1 MTAVPQTAVEPP
13 LPAGTRPVP
22 GYRILGHLARTGRL
36 DLYGS
41 WSEEQAC
48 QSRCCAP
55 TSGVRRWRMPPRRSR
70 RAGACRARSPRSST
84 AV

>member
-36 DLYGS
+36 DLYG
-41 WSEEQAC
+41 C
-48 QSRCCAP
+48 
-55 TSGVRRWRMPPRRSR
+55 RSDER
-70 RAGACRARSPRSST
+70 ACRCVIEVLRSS
-84 AV
+84 ALAEVVDGCLSLDPWPAASSGPA